1 MYAPGPCVE
10 QRSKRD
16 AILVLMELP
25 FNDEISMTYYLN
37 QYQLLPAES
46 KVYKNR
52 YRDINL
58 L

>member
-1 MYAPGPCVE
+1 ME